1 MAKYTSDSKLIS
13 GAGKAYKNLDNVK
26 GAYAGLD
33 KVVKAGTDSV
43 EKGVKRVKE
52 ELKEEYE
59 KRKKEEAKQER
70 ARMVNEN
77 FDRLKAGVLTEL
89 DGSFRTSIDQDDAK
103 EQLEL
108 IKADMIEAEEKGDKA
123 LGSTIKNRFLNL
135 QQETTTHKNK
145 RADLANLSSALSAL
159 GNEEKNEI
167 LLAWGKE
174 EYTTSRVDGKKIFHM
189 TINDVEV
196 KKTQEEIDQITI
208 LKDPLPAATYAEKF
222 AKHVNNS
229 KKKDRASFEYDIMN
243 NVVPQTADGLHAFLT
258 DDGFGMKVGQ
268 TFASTMMEPK
278 NMDGIKKEITGAL
291 LTKFDT
297 DQTTPGTLDPIEYKN
312 FVDAIAN
319 PNNSYWEGNKET
331 WRKQSSIITTELLAN
346 MGDNAWEE
354 EQKKKKFIVGNEY
367 PRGGVAYIYQQD
379 GSFLPK
385 PK

>member
-89 DGSFRTSIDQDDAK
+89 DGSFITSIDQDDAK

-145 RADLANLSSALSAL
+145 RADLANLSSALSAP
-159 GNEEKNEI
+159 GNEDF
-167 LLAWGKE
+167 
-174 EYTTSRVDGKKIFHM
+174 S
-189 TINDVEV
+189 
-196 KKTQEEIDQITI
+196 
-208 LKDPLPAATYAEKF
+208 
-222 AKHVNNS
+222 
-229 KKKDRASFEYDIMN
+229 YD
-243 NVVPQTADGLHAFLT
+243 
-258 DDGFGMKVGQ
+258 
-268 TFASTMMEPK
+268 
-278 NMDGIKKEITGAL
+278 
-291 LTKFDT
+291 
-297 DQTTPGTLDPIEYKN
+297 YK
-312 FVDAIAN
+312 
-319 PNNSYWEGNKET
+319 
-331 WRKQSSIITTELLAN
+331 
-346 MGDNAWEE
+346 
-354 EQKKKKFIVGNEY
+354 
-367 PRGGVAYIYQQD
+367 
-379 GSFLPK
+379 
-385 PK
+385 